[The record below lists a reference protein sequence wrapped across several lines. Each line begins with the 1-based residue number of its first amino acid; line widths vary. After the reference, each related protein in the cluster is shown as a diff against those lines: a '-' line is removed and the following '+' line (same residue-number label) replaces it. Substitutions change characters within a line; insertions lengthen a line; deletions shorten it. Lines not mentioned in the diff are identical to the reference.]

1 MDLCNRRGLEYFIPI
16 NSTKSF
22 TFSKSRNE
30 DAVQESTGFK
40 KMNPKVSIIILNW
53 NGWED
58 TIECLESI
66 YQIDYPNYNVIVVD
80 NGSEDESIKN
90 IKDYAEGKANVAS
103 KFFEYTP
110 ENKPIKVFEYERE
123 EAEAGGGKGKEM
135 EDLPSNRKM
144 VIIKNGE
151 NYGFAEG
158 NNIAM
163 RYALKALNPDYI
175 LLLNNDT
182 VVDPE
187 FLTELVKVA
196 EGDEVLGIA
205 GPKIYYYD
213 EPKRIWATGDRKS
226 MDKMDDGRYNH
237 IREVK
242 WVVGCAFFVRATL
255 MDKIG
260 LLDPDFFLYGEESDY
275 CIRVK
280 KAGYKLYFVPDSI
293 VRHKDKPF
301 QRFYKPHRIYYT
313 RRNTIILLYKNYQ
326 GIRLYMQLFRFF
338 SIYNSLD
345 MLSILKSGNYNLF
358 IPMFKG
364 VQDGFLWRLG
374 IIQAGKNEHIELH

>member
-1 MDLCNRRGLEYFIPI
+1 
-16 NSTKSF
+16 
-22 TFSKSRNE
+22 
-30 DAVQESTGFK
+30 
-40 KMNPKVSIIILNW
+40 MNPKVSIIILNW

-58 TIECLESI
+58 TLECLESL
-66 YQIDYPNYNVIVVD
+66 YQITYPNYEVIVVD
-80 NGSEDESIKN
+80 NGSENEAIERIKG
-90 IKDYAEGKANVAS
+90 YAEGKIKVES
-103 KFFEYTP
+103 KFFEYSDK
-110 ENKPIKVFEYERE
+110 NKPIKIIEYTRE
-123 EAEAGGGKGKEM
+123 EAEDGGDREKELA
-135 EDLPSNRKM
+135 DLPPNGKM
-144 VIIKNGE
+144 ILIKNE
-151 NYGFAEG
+151 KNYGFAEG
-158 NNIAM
+158 NNIAV

-196 EGDEVLGIA
+196 EGDEVIGIA

-213 EPKRIWATGDRKS
+213 EPKRIWATGDQKS
-226 MDKMDDGRYNH
+226 GDKMDDGRYNH

-242 WVVGCAFFVRATL
+242 WVVGCAFFVRVTL
-255 MDKIG
+255 MDKVG

-301 QRFYKPHRIYYT
+301 RRSYKPHRMYYT
-313 RRNTIILLYKNYQ
+313 RRNTIILLCKNYQ
-326 GIRLYMQLFRFF
+326 GIRLYIYLFRFF
-338 SIYNSLD
+338 IIYNSLD
-345 MLSILKSGNYNLF
+345 ILFILKSGNYNLI

-364 VQDGFLWRLG
+364 VKDGFLWRLG
-374 IIQAGKNEHIELH
+374 IIQAGKNERIKLR